1 MQTLYKIILS
11 GLVMLIVLV
20 LGYKVFI
27 FLDRKI
33 KASQTG
39 WQLAGYSILLFIAC
53 AALFFGGYVLLA
65 CTYFFLAADK

>member
-27 FLDRKI
+27 FLNQKI
-33 KASQTG
+33 KDSETG
-39 WQLAGYSILLFIAC
+39 WQLAAYSLLLFIAC

-65 CTYFFLAADK
+65 YAYFFLAGDK